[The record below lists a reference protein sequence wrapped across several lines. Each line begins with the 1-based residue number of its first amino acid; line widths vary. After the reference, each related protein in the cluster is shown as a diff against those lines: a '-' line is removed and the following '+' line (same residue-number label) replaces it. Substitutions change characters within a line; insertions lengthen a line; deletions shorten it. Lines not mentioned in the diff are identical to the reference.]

1 MTNYKYKFN
10 GRRSVRLEGYDYTQ
24 AGIYYVTICCQN
36 MECLFGNVINGEMKL
51 NEVGEMI
58 ESEWLN
64 LIDQFT
70 NIKLYEYVVMPNHL
84 HGIIN
89 IIEMLAPKHKKLGE
103 MIGSFK
109 SITTCKYV
117 LNVKTLE
124 WQPFKGKIWQRNY
137 YEHIIRNEESYKRI
151 LEYILNNP
159 AKWRKNKF

>member
-1 MTNYKYKFN
+1 MTNYKYNFN

-51 NEVGEMI
+51 NAVGEMI

-89 IIEMLAPKHKKLGE
+89 IIEMLAPTHKKLGE

-109 SITTCKYV
+109 SITTCKYA

-151 LEYILNNP
+151 SEYILNNH

>member
-51 NEVGEMI
+51 NAVGEMI

-70 NIKLYEYVVMPNHL
+70 NIKLYEYVVMPNHF

-89 IIEMLAPKHKKLGE
+89 IIEMLAPTHKKLGE

-109 SITTCKYV
+109 SITTCKYA

-151 LEYILNNP
+151 SEYILNNP
-159 AKWRKNKF
+159 AKWRKN